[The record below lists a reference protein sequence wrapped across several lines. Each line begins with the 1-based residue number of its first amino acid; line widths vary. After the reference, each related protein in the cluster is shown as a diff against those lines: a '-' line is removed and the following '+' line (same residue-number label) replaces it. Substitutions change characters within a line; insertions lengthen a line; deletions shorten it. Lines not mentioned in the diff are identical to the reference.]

1 MMDVWLGV
9 RTQVRHAYLETSLD
23 FIDLRVTTKSLP
35 FRKLSDKLPK
45 MMHATFA
52 LPLLFLYIHTTL

>member
-9 RTQVRHAYLETSLD
+9 RTQVRHAYLETSLE

-45 MMHATFA
+45 MMQ
-52 LPLLFLYIHTTL
+52 PLLSLSLFLYIHTTL